1 MKLIHT
7 SEIVRRTLDRI
18 WFTGPAKERIASLGP
33 KKRDSLHYLILSG
46 CESSSLGLDRL
57 EDRIALTA
65 GIEIPIV
72 VAGEPPSAAEVS
84 SPDPSS
90 IPVYA
95 GPGDNSVISII
106 DPALIGSDPDPSTI
120 PVFAGPGDNDVI
132 SIEPSVD
139 NLIDPSAVPVFAGPG
154 DNAVIAQ
161 EATTKGVYSVT
172 PIGQTPLTIPAAP
185 INAPVSA
192 APLEVPL
199 SPPATNDASAGLPE
213 LTDSSRV
220 TTGTAPPGTRAPS
233 GAWDSP
239 PSSLIPVVDGL
250 LMEEERVIGE
260 MEKLLAQLPIDE
272 SGTNAIDQ
280 AVEGDWLFHELRDLL
295 SKEMIVHDESG
306 AEGVPVHSTSK
317 QPSFQEDGSPEPLL
331 LFQIGSLGVLGAALM
346 ATSLI
351 PSRNSTAGSRRRKHP
366 RENMLRSESEEEI
379 EITTEESSGYP
390 VQGRIRDVSVGGM
403 GIIHRGPLPAKT
415 LRIRVQGEESTKLG
429 TVRWT
434 RRLRGNLFASG
445 IRLDSAEPL
454 DC

>member
-1 MKLIHT
+1 MKLIRT
-7 SEIVRRTLDRI
+7 SALVRRTLDRI
-18 WFTGPAKERIASLGP
+18 WFTGPAKERIASLGS

-65 GIEIPIV
+65 GIEIPLPL
-72 VAGEPPSAAEVS
+72 AGGTSPAAEIS
-84 SPDPSS
+84 TPDPST

-120 PVFAGPGDNDVI
+120 PVFAGPGDNTVI
-132 SIEPSVD
+132 SIDPTVGNEF
-139 NLIDPSAVPVFAGPG
+139 DPSTIPVFAGPG
-154 DNAVIAQ
+154 ENTVIAQ
-161 EATTKGVYSVT
+161 EATTKGIYSVT
-172 PIGQTPLTIPAAP
+172 PIGQTPPAIPT
-185 INAPVSA
+185 APVTSPISA
-192 APLEVPL
+192 ASIEVPL
-199 SPPATNDASAGLPE
+199 SIPTTNDASTGLPE
-213 LTDSSRV
+213 LTDPSRIA
-220 TTGTAPPGTRAPS
+220 TGTTPPGTRAPS

-250 LMEEERVIGE
+250 LMEDEQVIAE
-260 MEKLLAQLPIDE
+260 MEKLLSQLPEDAPGI
-272 SGTNAIDQ
+272 TAIDQ
-280 AVEGDWLFHELRDLL
+280 AVEGDWLFYELRDLL
-295 SKEMIVHDESG
+295 SKEMIVHEETGIGG
-306 AEGVPVHSTSK
+306 ASVHPSPK
-317 QPSFQEDGSPEPLL
+317 QPSVQDDGSPEPLL

-366 RENMLRSESEEEI
+366 RESKLRSETEEEI
-379 EITTEESSGYP
+379 EITTEESSDYL
-390 VQGRIRDVSVGGM
+390 VQGRIRDLSVGGM

-415 LRIRVQGEESTKLG
+415 LRIRVQGEQSAKLG

-445 IRLDSAEPL
+445 IRLDSAEPHG
-454 DC
+454 C